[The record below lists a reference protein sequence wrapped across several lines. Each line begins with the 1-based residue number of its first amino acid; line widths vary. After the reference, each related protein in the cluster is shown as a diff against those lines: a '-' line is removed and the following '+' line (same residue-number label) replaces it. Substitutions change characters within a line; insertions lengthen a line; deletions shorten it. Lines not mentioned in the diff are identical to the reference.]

1 MTAISAGRDKVLGEV
16 WFSEKSL
23 KILLGAEGAGKKK
36 REMPLAT

>member
-1 MTAISAGRDKVLGEV
+1 MRAIWAGREKVSGEV

-23 KILLGAEGAGKKK
+23 KTLLGAEGPEGK